1 MDLEGQYLT
10 YVEYKALGGNLDIT
24 PFLLLE
30 FEARKEIDRETQGRL
45 INLESQK
52 QETKMC
58 VFELINLKNSINNGV
73 DISGNV
79 INYDDKKNNEAV
91 RNIITRNLLYVRL
104 EDGTPYLYLG
114 VK

>member
-1 MDLEGQYLT
+1 MQRFQIQFQLKNLQYYIILKHHNHT
-10 YVEYKALGGNLDIT
+10 
-24 PFLLLE
+24 
-30 FEARKEIDRETQGRL
+30 
-45 INLESQK
+45 
-52 QETKMC
+52 
-58 VFELINLKNSINNGV
+58 ELINLKNSINNGV